1 MLLEKKNQETEL
13 DIQYKNK
20 LYEYHEATNKLKA
33 DEIRKELDNIEFK
46 LHLREQKK

>member
-20 LYEYHEATNKLKA
+20 LHEYHEAKSKLKA